1 LACANTPRAQE
12 AQERD
17 DTGRATISGAW
28 RKEEIVT
35 RELWLRIHDDGREE
49 CYNHDPAPIQAL
61 HVVATDGVEETWTSD
76 REVRPGWRE
85 PVPPPGKGWK
95 AVGGNGGSTL
105 WRRVTDGVEEM
116 WTSDRQ
122 VRPGWQQP
130 VPPPGKG
137 WEAAGGTGGKTFWR
151 RTRLEP

>member
-12 AQERD
+12 AQVRD

-76 REVRPGWRE
+76 REVRPGWR
-85 PVPPPGKGWK
+85 
-95 AVGGNGGSTL
+95 A
-105 WRRVTDGVEEM
+105 
-116 WTSDRQ
+116 
-122 VRPGWQQP
+122 
-130 VPPPGKG
+130 
-137 WEAAGGTGGKTFWR
+137 
-151 RTRLEP
+151 

>member
-85 PVPPPGKGWK
+85 PVPPRGKGWK

-137 WEAAGGTGGKTFWR
+137 WEAAGGTGGKTLWR